1 MQRDM
6 MEIREHPLVTVD
18 VVILTIQPAIADEG
32 RECLQVLLVQR
43 KQPPFCDHWAIP
55 GGFVLHNERLDDA
68 AQRELQEKAGV
79 SKVYL
84 EQLYT
89 FGEPDRDPRARVIT
103 ISYYALVRSSDL
115 TIQADEAGLTVA
127 WFPVTALPER
137 MAFDHRTIVEAAI
150 QRVRSKVEYAPIAF
164 QFVPDLFTMAE
175 LRHVYEI
182 ILERKLDPGNFI
194 HKVLASGLV
203 EATVLHRS
211 GNRHRPPRLYR
222 FVGIREAAGSPST
235 HHKGGRA

>member
-1 MQRDM
+1 M

-18 VVILTIQPAIADEG
+18 VVILTIQLTTLNEG
-32 RECLQVLLVQR
+32 EECLQVLLVQR
-43 KQPPFCDHWAIP
+43 KQHPFWEHWAIP

-68 AQRELQEKAGV
+68 AQRELREKAGV

-89 FGEPDRDPRARVIT
+89 FGEPARDPRARVIT

-115 TIQADEAGLTVA
+115 TIHADEAGLTVA

-137 MAFDHRTIVEAAI
+137 MAFDHRTIVETAVE
-150 QRVRSKVEYAPIAF
+150 RVRSKVDYAPIAF

-203 EATVLHRS
+203 EATAFHRS

-222 FVGIREAAGSPST
+222 FIGLREEAGLHST
-235 HHKGGRA
+235 HNVKGRRV